1 MRLTKPTLVAPAV
14 VTSES
19 KDLTQK
25 IFTDLLVKNPASSG
39 MENLALGQFMLLPQ
53 SFGIIY
59 LGESFSSYVCVHNNT
74 THPVTDVSVR
84 ADLQSKTTRINLP
97 IHSNKTLPM
106 TLNPGDTL
114 DDVIHHEVVEIGTH
128 MSVFK
133 LSRECCPVNRIHLI
147 LDWFAK

>member
-19 KDLTQK
+19 KDLPQL
-25 IFTDLLVKNPASSG
+25 IFNNLLKKDPAASG

-74 THPVTDVSVR
+74 THPVADVSVR

-97 IHSNKTLPM
+97 IHSNKTLPV

-128 MSVFK
+128 M
-133 LSRECCPVNRIHLI
+133 
-147 LDWFAK
+147 